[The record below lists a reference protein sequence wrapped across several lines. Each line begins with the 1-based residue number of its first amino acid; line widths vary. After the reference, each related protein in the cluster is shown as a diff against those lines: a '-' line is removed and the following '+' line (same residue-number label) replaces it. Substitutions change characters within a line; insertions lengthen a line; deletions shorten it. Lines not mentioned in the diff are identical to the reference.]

1 MTETCPKTLWRGGD
15 WTRRWVT
22 CGKPVKRLGLCGVHA
37 RQLEASQDRERQ
49 RAIEDA
55 RRKDAAAVAAML
67 KALTGLDF
75 FAAGDRVAILADGAR
90 DLVTRLSGEAS

>member
-1 MTETCPKTLWRGGD
+1 MTETCPKTLWRGSD
-15 WTRRWVT
+15 WGGRRVT